1 MSNLTIHERQFRGV
15 TILDLA
21 GKVTLGGSNKQL
33 HDAIKRLVFEGE
45 TQIILNLEKV
55 TYIDSSG
62 LGELVAGFST
72 LKANNGALKLLSV
85 PGKVID
91 LMTMTKLYTV
101 FEIFDQE
108 IDAVYSFDVPAELA
122 TPTIDEKILA
132 GASAPRSMI
141 H

>member
-1 MSNLTIHERQFRGV
+1 MSNLTINERAFRGV

-21 GKVTLGGSNKQL
+21 GKITLGGTNKQL
-33 HDAIKRLVFEGE
+33 HDAIKRLVHEGK

-72 LKANNGALKLLSV
+72 LKANNGALKLLNV
-85 PGKVID
+85 PEKIVD

-101 FEIFDQE
+101 FEIFGEE
-108 IDAVYSFDVPAELA
+108 IDAVYSFDVPADLTTQPLEEKFVA
-122 TPTIDEKILA
+122 KASTTI
-132 GASAPRSMI
+132 

>member
-1 MSNLTIHERQFRGV
+1 MSNLTINERAFRGV

-21 GKVTLGGSNKQL
+21 GKITLGGTNKQL
-33 HDAIKRLVFEGE
+33 HDAIKRLVHEGK

-72 LKANNGALKLLSV
+72 LKANNGAPKLLNV
-85 PGKVID
+85 PEKIVD

-101 FEIFDQE
+101 FEIFGEE
-108 IDAVYSFDVPAELA
+108 IDAVYSFDVPADLTTQPLEEKFVA
-122 TPTIDEKILA
+122 KASTTI
-132 GASAPRSMI
+132 

>member
-1 MSNLTIHERQFRGV
+1 MSNLTINERAFRGV

-21 GKVTLGGSNKQL
+21 GKITLGGTNKQL
-33 HDAIKRLVFEGE
+33 HDAIKRLVHEAK

-72 LKANNGALKLLSV
+72 LKANNGALKLLNV
-85 PGKVID
+85 PEKIVD

-101 FEIFDQE
+101 FEIFGEE
-108 IDAVYSFDVPAELA
+108 IDAVYSFDVPADLTTQPLEEKFVA
-122 TPTIDEKILA
+122 KASTTI
-132 GASAPRSMI
+132 

>member
-1 MSNLTIHERQFRGV
+1 MSGLTIHERQFRGV

-21 GKVTLGGSNKQL
+21 GKITLGGSNKQL

-72 LKANNGALKLLSV
+72 LKANNGALKLLNV
-85 PGKVID
+85 PEKVVD
-91 LMTMTKLYTV
+91 LMTITKLYTV
-101 FEIFDQE
+101 FEIFAEE
-108 IDAVYSFDVPAELA
+108 IDAVYSFDVPAELPA
-122 TPTIDEKILA
+122 ESIDGRSLAAARARTTI
-132 GASAPRSMI
+132 